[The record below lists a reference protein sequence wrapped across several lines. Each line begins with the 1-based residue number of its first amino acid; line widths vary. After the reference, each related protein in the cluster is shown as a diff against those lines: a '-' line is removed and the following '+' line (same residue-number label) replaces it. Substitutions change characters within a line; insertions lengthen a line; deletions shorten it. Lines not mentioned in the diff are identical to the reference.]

1 MRVCFSVAAMY
12 SIPGCAAQLQENDL
26 ELDSAAE
33 RTPKWCAL
41 QRSDALC
48 PCCLTE
54 HATSVCE
61 LAAEGAI
68 PNGTTQASSMPPPNI
83 NVPRSLLRGNMLNKG
98 KTVDGFMQVHA
109 RSVLEVTKPK
119 DNAFQSANT
128 SLGSA
133 PWKTISWQKEFAL
146 P

>member
-1 MRVCFSVAAMY
+1 
-12 SIPGCAAQLQENDL
+12 
-26 ELDSAAE
+26 
-33 RTPKWCAL
+33 
-41 QRSDALC
+41 
-48 PCCLTE
+48 
-54 HATSVCE
+54 
-61 LAAEGAI
+61 
-68 PNGTTQASSMPPPNI
+68 MPPPNI

-146 P
+146 PSWGNTQHAFEYLAT